1 MAIKKAL
8 YGRQPGCFCLDFPSV
23 LLLSQEIRFFV
34 LILEFSI
41 KSQVKPIW
49 TYKLLSQCMKFLFQH
64 ESAHRMILRFL
75 LVCRIELIFQYVLQ
89 LFVLCK
95 HKNWLNFLTSLA
107 QGKTF
112 VLLLLLFWTDSAFFC
127 FMHSLGLGIE
137 FHDSFKQESE
147 HTT

>member
-75 LVCRIELIFQYVLQ
+75 LVCRIELIFQYVCNFSSSVSTKIGLIFRRVQ
-89 LFVLCK
+89 LREKRSFCCCCFSGQILPSFVLCTLWAWES
-95 HKNWLNFLTSLA
+95 N
-107 QGKTF
+107 
-112 VLLLLLFWTDSAFFC
+112 
-127 FMHSLGLGIE
+127 

>member
-75 LVCRIELIFQYVLQ
+75 SVCRIELIFFSMFCNFSSSVSTKIGLI
-89 LFVLCK
+89 
-95 HKNWLNFLTSLA
+95 FLTSLA

-137 FHDSFKQESE
+137 FP
-147 HTT
+147 